1 VWGQG
6 AAVENRNLAVGIGL
20 GLVFAG
26 LLSQI
31 RTDDATPSAS
41 DELDDTP

>member
-1 VWGQG
+1 MAKQQHRSITQS
-6 AAVENRNLAVGIGL
+6 AYATDQ